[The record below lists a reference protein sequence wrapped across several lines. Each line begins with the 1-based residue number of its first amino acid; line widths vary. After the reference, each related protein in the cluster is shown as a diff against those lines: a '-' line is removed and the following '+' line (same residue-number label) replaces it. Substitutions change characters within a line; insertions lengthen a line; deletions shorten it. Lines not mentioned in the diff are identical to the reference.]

1 MEPLGRHL
9 GALGGS
15 QAVIWVILGAARR
28 ILGPLGALLELLGE
42 VLGVSWEPLGDIFG
56 VFGEDFGPIL
66 ELGKHV
72 GSDLLEL

>member
-15 QAVIWVILGAARR
+15 WAVIWVILGAARR
-28 ILGPLGALLELLGE
+28 IFGALGALLEPLGE
-42 VLGVSWEPLGDIFG
+42 VLGVSWETFGDIFG
-56 VFGEDFGPIL
+56 VFGEDLGSIL

-72 GSDLLEL
+72 GSDLLKL